1 MRAEGKE
8 RSETDTADK
17 ARALLQQK
25 SPGQPGDLNCTDLSL
40 IDPVVRLIRPFARL
54 ADHLFPVLAAAD
66 QASVAHR
73 PAAVRASA
81 AHRPAVA
88 VRASVDRPVVDLA
101 FGRCFDCVEYFRSD

>member
-73 PAAVRASA
+73 PAA
-81 AHRPAVA
+81 A
-88 VRASVDRPVVDLA
+88 VRASVDRPVVALA